1 MICGQRYWSGHT
13 EPPQRIP
20 SMHIAHVA
28 KKQNSIYIVQYVKI
42 VDNPEIKSFIKK
54 ERSMYMESTCGLIYI
69 GLI

>member
-1 MICGQRYWSGHT
+1 MKYGQRYWSGHT